1 MFVTDWDIQ
10 IKHKSIIRLLYSVFF
25 QKVWMLIDIMFDEYV
40 FKMILMNG
48 NLLKLLTTECVTDS
62 FESWEVNSGSYG

>member
-1 MFVTDWDIQ
+1 
-10 IKHKSIIRLLYSVFF
+10 
-25 QKVWMLIDIMFDEYV
+25 MLIDIMFDEYV